1 MKLQRYIIYYF
12 LKPLNMEDLLLI
24 SFLTF
29 ALSLQRS
36 FTWALFSLKLPYEEI
51 QQNLVYGFVKMF
63 GEREVW
69 SGPF

>member
-1 MKLQRYIIYYF
+1 
-12 LKPLNMEDLLLI
+12 MEDLLLI
-24 SFLTF
+24 WFL
-29 ALSLQRS
+29 ALALTLQRS

-69 SGPF
+69 SGSF